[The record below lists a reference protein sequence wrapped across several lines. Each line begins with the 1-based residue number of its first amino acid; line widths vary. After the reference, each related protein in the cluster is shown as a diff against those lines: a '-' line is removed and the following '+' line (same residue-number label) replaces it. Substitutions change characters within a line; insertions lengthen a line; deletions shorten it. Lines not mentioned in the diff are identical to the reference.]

1 MDLSLM
7 VVNHLGTF
15 YLFPSLHIDNH
26 YHTNAD
32 NEKVLLASSLALS
45 WLNYGI
51 CVGFIKRDVER
62 WF

>member
-1 MDLSLM
+1 
-7 VVNHLGTF
+7 
-15 YLFPSLHIDNH
+15 LFPSLHIDNH

-45 WLNYGI
+45 WMNYGI
-51 CVGFIKRDVER
+51 CIGFIKRDVER